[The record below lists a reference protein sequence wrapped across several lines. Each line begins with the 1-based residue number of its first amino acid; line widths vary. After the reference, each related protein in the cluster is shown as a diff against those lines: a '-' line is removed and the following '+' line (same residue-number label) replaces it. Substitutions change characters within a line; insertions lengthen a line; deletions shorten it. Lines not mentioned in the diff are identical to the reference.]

1 MSRMFTTCPACRLNL
16 AVTPTDLRIGQG
28 YVRCGRCER
37 VFNALLSLSEDL
49 DQEQQSGLAATGTT
63 TVPALEEASEAP
75 AAEAATTLDENV
87 DDDDDDS
94 NWARITTIRSPD
106 THAVDVVESQAT
118 GTFETIVLE
127 GDGYLQTEEH
137 VDEMEVD
144 AQLQELA
151 RQMDSRQAADAATQ
165 DDVQV
170 EEHPSEDVVM
180 ETDPA
185 TEEAELDA
193 DAAVGNPRRQHWA
206 WTAAAAAL
214 ALALLSQFVHHSRHS
229 LVAHPWFERPMRALY
244 GAFGVTL
251 EPKWDLGA
259 YDVRRLGE
267 AMAGATNQI
276 VLRASVHNRSPNSQP
291 PPMIRVVLEDRFGN
305 ALSTTAIAPKDY
317 VPGAAPARM
326 APDQRLDALLTLPD
340 PNRQAE
346 GFQLD
351 TCLPGAG
358 GKLHCSNDP

>member
-49 DQEQQSGLAATGTT
+49 EQEQQSGLAATGTT
-63 TVPALEEASEAP
+63 TVPALEEPGEEP
-75 AAEAATTLDENV
+75 ATAT
-87 DDDDDDS
+87 DDDA
-94 NWARITTIRSPD
+94 NWARITPIRSPE
-106 THAVDVVESQAT
+106 THDVDVVESQAT
-118 GTFETIVLE
+118 GTVETIVLE
-127 GDGYLQTEEH
+127 GDGYSQTEEH
-137 VDEMEVD
+137 VDEQEVD

-151 RQMDSRQAADAATQ
+151 RQMDSRNAADAAD

-180 ETDPA
+180 ETDAA
-185 TEEAELDA
+185 TLAAELDA

-206 WTAAAAAL
+206 WTAAAAVL
-214 ALALLSQFVHHSRHS
+214 ALALLAQFVHHSRHS
-229 LVAHPWFERPMRALY
+229 LVAHPWLERPMQSLY
-244 GAFGVTL
+244 GIFGVTL
-251 EPKWDLGA
+251 EPKWDLRA

-267 AMAGATNQI
+267 AMAGATDQI
-276 VLRASVHNRSPNSQP
+276 VLRASVHNRAPNSQP

-317 VPGAAPARM
+317 VPGEAPARM